1 MPSEGEQPVGPLQ
14 IAVFLDELALL
25 AVLCIAGALIG
36 GGTVASTLRAIFFP
50 VAAAVI
56 WGQWLA
62 PRARRRL
69 AYPARL
75 AAKLALVALLIAY
88 HAMLTRMTGEFASD
102 ANRRSSRW
110 LRLFNEAPALL
121 LIAIVLLVVLK
132 PA

>member
-1 MPSEGEQPVGPLQ
+1 VPSEGEQPVGPLQ

-75 AAKLALVALLIAY
+75 AAKLALVAV
-88 HAMLTRMTGEFASD
+88 AS
-102 ANRRSSRW
+102 
-110 LRLFNEAPALL
+110 LL
-121 LIAIVLLVVLK
+121 LALSGPFWWGVAFFVISEPLLTAGELSER
-132 PA
+132 